1 MCIGGNYLDAASRK
15 LCLPPVAVPFP
26 QEKLSN
32 WEKMYQ
38 EIKPGKGMGGKET
51 NVDETAQ

>member
-1 MCIGGNYLDAASRK
+1 MCIGGDYLDAASRK

-38 EIKPGKGMGGKET
+38 EIKPGKGMGGKR
-51 NVDETAQ
+51 NKC